1 MGAIEYPY
9 GTLENGVL
17 YEKRINDKNYE
28 INETREIIEKAEGT
42 ISFISVAV
50 SINQMAVDED
60 YTEQVRNLIT
70 RGLGVLPAN
79 VSVERMPFG
88 YQDTSFED
96 AMKSMEEQEALARRQ
111 ELTRTIIMWSV
122 IFLLGLMLMFL
133 ILTILRAARPAPE
146 PALQP
151 VLVGAGID
159 YIADEDED
167 IDLLEEQGVE
177 EVELSKKPT
186 GLEQIERFIDKD
198 PAAVAQ
204 LLRNWLS
211 DE

>member
-186 GLEQIERFIDKD
+186 GLEQIGRFIDKD